1 MAHELLSGLSP
12 AEVDQVLA
20 LGTPMTVPSGASL
33 FRLGD
38 PADCL
43 YLTVRGR
50 IRLTLPMLVRGK
62 EEDILVDERL
72 PGQMLGWS
80 ALVPP
85 YRFTLSATAPLET
98 EVIALP
104 REALCA
110 FCEASPAVG
119 SKIGL
124 NLAIVVGNR
133 LQLMQAMWLREMQHI
148 VELKSSQ
155 AGAARSDQPGRLL

>member
-1 MAHELLSGLSP
+1 MEYELLKGLSRG
-12 AEVDQVLA
+12 EVDKLLA
-20 LGTPMTVPSGASL
+20 LGRNMTLPSGASL

-38 PADCL
+38 PAESL
-43 YLTVRGR
+43 FLTVRGC

-62 EEDILVDERL
+62 EQDILVDERS
-72 PGQMLGWS
+72 PGQTVGWS

-85 YRFTLSATAPLET
+85 YHFTLSAAAPLET

-119 SKIGL
+119 YKIGL
-124 NLAIVVGNR
+124 NLAIVVANR
-133 LQLMQAMWLREMQHI
+133 LQVVQAMWLREMQHI
-148 VELKSSQ
+148 VELKSS
-155 AGAARSDQPGRLL
+155 GGGTVG